1 MLDTSLTVAVRAL
14 NGQHAEVAIG
24 GEIDMSTESQLRA
37 ALVDLVERGA
47 KDIVV
52 DLADVT
58 FLDSSGLRGLI
69 EVIRL
74 GAHLT
79 LRHMRPA
86 VRMVFDIVTIP
97 ALTIED

>member
-1 MLDTSLTVAVRAL
+1 MLDTSLTVTVRSI
-14 NGQHAEVAIG
+14 NGQHAEVAVA
-24 GEIDMSTESQLRA
+24 GEIDMSTETQLRTS
-37 ALVDLVERGA
+37 LVDVVEQGA

-52 DLADVT
+52 DLAGVT

-69 EVIRL
+69 EVIRMD
-74 GAHLT
+74 AHLT
-79 LRHMRPA
+79 LRNMRPP